1 MEGVYAPGSGIR
13 DISAAA
19 SIASL
24 ILRDYRR
31 GWTYDRDG
39 SVIPMTWDKA
49 RRRLIYL
56 YALAIKH
63 GARDLEAIR
72 DLAVRA
78 AATGALP
85 PEYSRYVRLAGPQA
99 RKVAVEL
106 GLPSTAAVAE
116 VKGYGGK
123 AKAAY
128 V

>member
-13 DISAAA
+13 DISSAA
-19 SIASL
+19 SIAAL

-39 SVIPMTWDKA
+39 SVIPMAWDKA
-49 RRRLIYL
+49 RRRLTYL

-63 GARDLEAIR
+63 GARDLNAIR

-78 AATGALP
+78 AATGTLP
-85 PEYSRYVRLAGPQA
+85 PEYSRYVKLAGPQA

-106 GLPSTAAVAE
+106 GLPTAAVE
-116 VKGYGGK
+116 VKWYGGK